1 MLRTILVSIAIAG
14 AGAAA
19 HAQPDDLLTAA
30 ERSGYTQTMRY
41 DEVVALLEG
50 IEERSDVARLI
61 SMGRTVEGRPIPLM
75 VLADP
80 PLATPAEAR
89 AAGKLVLFAFGNI
102 HAGEVCGKEALCM
115 LAREIALEPDAPEH
129 RALLDRAVILL
140 APIYNADGNERMAP
154 DNRPGQNGPDKMGQR
169 ANAQGL
175 DLNRDYVKLESP
187 EARAMA
193 GLLTAWNPH
202 LVIDTHTTNGSHHR
216 LTLTYE
222 TPLNP
227 SAHPAPIGFLRDGLL
242 PRVRAE
248 VLLSTGYDTFYYGN
262 FNRERDA
269 WYTYDARPRFGGSY
283 VGLRGR
289 AAILTEAYAYAPYKD
304 RVLCTLAF
312 VRESMLDAV
321 EHESELR
328 DAIRTAERETIAAG
342 RTMTDAGDLVGL
354 RHEFDAY
361 PDPVTIPGWVEETAE
376 NGRPRPTGEPLD
388 REVTHYGR
396 FRATRSVVRPLG
408 YLIPPD
414 ADEIVTKL
422 VQHGVRLEPAP
433 RRNLEVERSTIESV
447 QRAEREFQGHH
458 LTLLEASRTPDT
470 MTPGPGWT
478 LVRTAQPLGNLIVY
492 ILEAE
497 SEDGFAAWNVFRRG
511 FEAGDFYPLLR
522 VVGGLDAP

>member
-1 MLRTILVSIAIAG
+1 
-14 AGAAA
+14 
-19 HAQPDDLLTAA
+19 
-30 ERSGYTQTMRY
+30 
-41 DEVVALLEG
+41 
-50 IEERSDVARLI
+50 
-61 SMGRTVEGRPIPLM
+61 MGRTVEGRPIPLM
-75 VLADP
+75 VIADP
-80 PLATPAEAR
+80 PLSTPAEAR
-89 AAGKLVLFAFGNI
+89 ASGKLVLFAFGNI
-102 HAGEVCGKEALCM
+102 HAGEVCGKEAICM

-129 RALLDRAVILL
+129 RALLDRAVLL
-140 APIYNADGNERMAP
+140 FAPIYNADGNDRMAP
-154 DNRPGQNGPDKMGQR
+154 DNRRRQVGPDAMGQR
-169 ANAQGL
+169 PNAQGL

-202 LVIDTHTTNGSHHR
+202 LVIDTHTTNGSYHR

-222 TPLNP
+222 TPLNT
-227 SAHPAPIGFLRDGLL
+227 SAHPAPIDFLRDGLL
-242 PRVRAE
+242 PRVDAAVLAE
-248 VLLSTGYDTFYYGN
+248 TGYDTFFYGN
-262 FNRERDA
+262 FDRERAA

-289 AAILTEAYAYAPYKD
+289 AAILTEAYAYADYRD

-312 VRESMLDAV
+312 VRESLLDAV
-321 EHESELR
+321 AHEVALR
-328 DAIRTAERETIAAG
+328 QAIETAERETIAAG

-361 PDPVTIPGWVEETAE
+361 PDPVVIPGWVEESGE
-376 NGRPRPTGEPLD
+376 DGRPQPTTEPLD

-414 ADEIVTKL
+414 AREIVTKL

-433 RRNLEVERSTIESV
+433 QRTLEVERSTIESV
-447 QRAEREFQGHH
+447 DRAEREFQGHH
-458 LTLLEASRTPDT
+458 LALLDASRAPET

-492 ILEAE
+492 LLEAE
-497 SEDGFAAWNVFRRG
+497 SEDGFAAWEVFGRV
-511 FEAGDFYPLLR
+511 FESGDTYPLLR
-522 VVGGLDAP
+522 VVGGLD